1 MFFSVNFFMATT
13 PHSNLDSVLT
23 STAMAKGLPN
33 EHYISDAVFDEEK
46 KAILFNNWSAIGF
59 GKDIPN
65 TGDIKPMSFVDMPL
79 LMARD
84 ENNNINVFQNT
95 CRHRGMI
102 LIEEPKNLSGLIT
115 CPYHSWC
122 YNLKGELCAT
132 PMVGGT
138 DINTHE
144 AIKNDELGLFKIKS
158 AVWQDII
165 FVNISNNAQE
175 FTDYA
180 AKTIERWSEFDK
192 PIYHGGETSSFT
204 LNLDT
209 NWKLAV
215 ENYCES
221 YHLPWVHPELN
232 ITSSVEDHYHIEEPG
247 FFSGQGS
254 YVYNQ
259 IKSEDGSV
267 FPDFEGLSNKWDQ
280 ASEYIALYPNVLLGT
295 HRDHFFSIIIEPIAT
310 NKTVEHVALYYAK
323 KPEEMPE
330 LKPLIDSNAHFW
342 KTVFSEDIG
351 VVEGMQRGRKGIMF
365 DGGKF
370 SPTMDSATHC
380 FHRWIANHIKNFRSL
395 EN

>member
-1 MFFSVNFFMATT
+1 MATT

-23 STAMAKGLPN
+23 PTAMAKGLPN
-33 EHYISDAVFDEEK
+33 EHYMSDAVFDEEK

-65 TGDIKPMSFVDMPL
+65 TGDVKPMSFVDMPL

-122 YNLKGELCAT
+122 YNLKGQLCAT

-144 AIKNDELGLFKIKS
+144 AIKNDELGLFEIRS

-204 LNLDT
+204 LNLET

-310 NKTVEHVALYYAK
+310 NKTVEHVSLYYAK

-330 LKPLIDSNAHFW
+330 LKLLIDSNAHFW

>member
-1 MFFSVNFFMATT
+1 MATT

-204 LNLDT
+204 LNLNT

-310 NKTVEHVALYYAK
+310 NKTVEHVSLYYAK
-323 KPEEMPE
+323 KPEEMTE
-330 LKPLIDSNAHFW
+330 LKPLIDSNALFW